1 MVSKWLFDRKT
12 LRQTP
17 SQQDGVDYLT
27 ELRYRKEGAKFIQAA
42 VKELGLTHDTMAT
55 GCVFFHRYYMF
66 HSFEKFNRWVM
77 AAACLFLAGKS
88 EETPKMS
95 KDIVRTAKQI
105 LSSDRFGHFGNTPI
119 EEMLIYEKIL
129 LQTVKFDFNIAHPY
143 KFILKFVKQ
152 FRGDQKKKSEVV
164 QTTWNY
170 CNESFCTPVA
180 LHYPPDVIAGALLTL
195 SAEKCNF
202 VIRLGP
208 GIQTDEL
215 FDAPW
220 WSHFIESSATE
231 TDMDEV
237 QNIMRRLS
245 EEKADLYEDE
255 VDVTTSD
262 SPPPAVMSPPISQ
275 APPPPPRHSSK
286 RHSEAS
292 EESYKRHRAEQHAKR
307 GGPRT
312 EPRQRTDEERRKE
325 AEDKKKL
332 RESRVG
338 ESGLDPQYEQYLR
351 AKMGRE
357 RGEQPPPPPSE
368 PAPDHARR
376 SRGEGGVYDPLRG
389 FV

>member
-1 MVSKWLFDRKT
+1 
-12 LRQTP
+12 
-17 SQQDGVDYLT
+17 
-27 ELRYRKEGAKFIQAA
+27 
-42 VKELGLTHDTMAT
+42 
-55 GCVFFHRYYMF
+55 
-66 HSFEKFNRWVM
+66 
-77 AAACLFLAGKS
+77 
-88 EETPKMS
+88 
-95 KDIVRTAKQI
+95 
-105 LSSDRFGHFGNTPI
+105 
-119 EEMLIYEKIL
+119 
-129 LQTVKFDFNIAHPY
+129 
-143 KFILKFVKQ
+143 
-152 FRGDQKKKSEVV
+152 
-164 QTTWNY
+164 
-170 CNESFCTPVA
+170 
-180 LHYPPDVIAGALLTL
+180 LLTL